1 MGSAVAV
8 ALGIG
13 LGKVSFFPLLKFF
26 FGALVNKWGALSAD
40 QTTAAAFRF
49 SIALG
54 CLCAAV
60 PFSAFVTERFAV
72 QARYS
77 HALAKS
83 LLFGALVFGVALF
96 YQHEHLASLDRL
108 AAKMPGL
115 FDPTKPLVALADNPL
130 TKIVWLTAICM
141 MVFGPADL
149 WIACIQKRRRK
160 ATPPA

>member
-1 MGSAVAV
+1 MS
-8 ALGIG
+8 
-13 LGKVSFFPLLKFF
+13 
-26 FGALVNKWGALSAD
+26 
-40 QTTAAAFRF
+40 AAFRF

-60 PFSAFVTERFAV
+60 PFSALVTERFAV

-96 YQHEHLASLDRL
+96 YQHERLASLDRL
-108 AAKMPGL
+108 AEKMPGL
-115 FDPTKPLVALADNPL
+115 FGAGQTPVTLADNPL
-130 TKIVWLTAICM
+130 TKIVWLAVICVM
-141 MVFGPADL
+141 AFGPADL
-149 WIACIQKRRRK
+149 WIAGMQKRRRK